1 MPIGAKRSPED
12 ELQDWARLQ
21 VRAGFLDE
29 GRMRAEVVSAIE
41 AEMPGLDAGV
51 LARAWLAGAAADS
64 RPAPAA
70 SSCKIRSAHFSPMT
84 MVGMLLLPLMMTG
97 MMEASAT
104 RRPATPRTRRRSGWA
119 WHRTATN

>member
-41 AEMPGLDAGV
+41 A
-51 LARAWLAGAAADS
+51 
-64 RPAPAA
+64 
-70 SSCKIRSAHFSPMT
+70 
-84 MVGMLLLPLMMTG
+84 
-97 MMEASAT
+97 
-104 RRPATPRTRRRSGWA
+104 
-119 WHRTATN
+119 